1 MKWKHLYNVPKE
13 HNFKLKN
20 GREIKNL
27 HGLSKHLSTI
37 DEDTFSH
44 HVNEEKNDF
53 MNWVDDIIND
63 PKLAKKI
70 AKAANQEKMAKV
82 VHKRVTELE
91 KERRHHEN
99 VLDSG
104 IRWGV
109 KEFSYGLIAGLFIGF
124 VILRALG
131 QI

>member
-1 MKWKHLYNVPKE
+1 MKWKYLYNVPKE

-20 GREIKNL
+20 GRQIKNL
-27 HGLSKHLSTI
+27 HGLSKHLDSM
-37 DEDTFSH
+37 DDDTFNH

-53 MNWVDDIIND
+53 RSWIYDIVND
-63 PKLAKKI
+63 VHLADKVSKAKDRKGM
-70 AKAANQEKMAKV
+70 AKAVK
-82 VHKRVTELE
+82 KRVTRLQKE
-91 KERRHHEN
+91 KNHHHKVMEQ
-99 VLDSG
+99 G

-109 KEFSYGLIAGLFIGF
+109 KEFGMGLVIGLFIGF